1 MPAVKRDEGKAGGG
15 EVEERGK
22 GNEEKGEATCDVS
35 FVAVG
40 REGRSEAGTR
50 GFFHTHTHL
59 LPHFRTCR
67 TLFCHTRVRGFVH
80 TLPPPPSS
88 RNRPLPTGQLLE
100 EVDHVVDSEACVA
113 LQLLALVAI

>member
-40 REGRSEAGTR
+40 REGRSEAGKR
-50 GFFHTHTHL
+50 GFFHTHTPL

-67 TLFCHTRVRGFVH
+67 TPFCHTRVRGFVH

-88 RNRPLPTGQLLE
+88 ETAPYLPGSSLKKSTMLSTVRP
-100 EVDHVVDSEACVA
+100 A
-113 LQLLALVAI
+113 